1 MKHLAV
7 EQGVALT
14 KLALGP
20 AVVTNGT
27 KGVIQ
32 RLYNNGYVGLFQA
45 SNGAIFTINSTD
57 LEPAKSMITTADQL
71 IAELNRIF
79 LAPLREDLQCS

>member
-7 EQGVALT
+7 EQGIALT
-14 KLALGP
+14 PLALGP

-27 KGVIQ
+27 KGVVQ
-32 RLYNNGYVGLFQA
+32 RLYNGDYCGLFQA
-45 SNGAIFTINSTD
+45 DNGPVFTTNSTD
-57 LEPAKSMITTADQL
+57 LELNQPPLTADQI

-79 LAPLREDLQCS
+79 RAPLRADLQCS

>member
-7 EQGVALT
+7 EQGIALT
-14 KLALGP
+14 KLVLGP
-20 AVVTNGT
+20 EVVTSGT

-79 LAPLREDLQCS
+79 LAPLREDPQCS

>member
-7 EQGVALT
+7 EQGIALT
-14 KLALGP
+14 PLALGP
-20 AVVTNGT
+20 AVVTNGSR
-27 KGVIQ
+27 GVIQ
-32 RLYNNGYVGLFQA
+32 RLYNDGYCGLFQA
-45 SNGAIFTINSTD
+45 DNGPVFTINSTD
-57 LEPAKSMITTADQL
+57 LELNQPPLTADQL